1 MSLFMILFWHS
12 MKFTEG
18 VYNDRFVQ
26 KIPILPPC
34 VCVCVC
40 VCVCQCK
47 TSKMGFKL
55 CNFAAEWVGVKK
67 WGHFRGPIFSSTI
80 ILSSD
85 YGNSQKIQNLRL
97 SHFWHFFRFYT
108 LRNFLSWISG
118 HPLTFFLQ
126 YILATQNVYLC
137 W

>member
-1 MSLFMILFWHS
+1 MFYTDWVRMQHIQSFWLTMPQLHS
-12 MKFTEG
+12 
-18 VYNDRFVQ
+18 VYVF
-26 KIPILPPC
+26 

-40 VCVCQCK
+40 VCLFVCQCK

>member
-1 MSLFMILFWHS
+1 MSVVDACSHTRARARACVCACVCVCVFVLLFVILF
-12 MKFTEG
+12 
-18 VYNDRFVQ
+18 VCD
-26 KIPILPPC
+26 C
-34 VCVCVC
+34 VCVCVCVCVFVFVFLCVCIGVCVC

-97 SHFWHFFRFYT
+97 SHF
-108 LRNFLSWISG
+108 
-118 HPLTFFLQ
+118 
-126 YILATQNVYLC
+126 
-137 W
+137 

>member
-1 MSLFMILFWHS
+1 M
-12 MKFTEG
+12 TEYIDIALSDLVFIFSHFDWICCNRNRG
-18 VYNDRFVQ
+18 CVYE
-26 KIPILPPC
+26 
-34 VCVCVC
+34 C

>member
-1 MSLFMILFWHS
+1 MCCERARED
-12 MKFTEG
+12 MKDSG
-18 VYNDRFVQ
+18 YVYGCVY
-26 KIPILPPC
+26 
-34 VCVCVC
+34 VCVDVY
-40 VCVCQCK
+40 VCQCK

-97 SHFWHFFRFYT
+97 SHF
-108 LRNFLSWISG
+108 
-118 HPLTFFLQ
+118 
-126 YILATQNVYLC
+126 
-137 W
+137 